1 MSAMAE
7 KQKKPQNVFNL
18 DYSREVQER
27 PPQEYYD
34 NIKEKFAGERDLRLG
49 YRPPGTD
56 NYTSELTGDLG
67 KYAVDP
73 YGTEIPEREPLND
86 SVEVL
91 FIGGGF
97 SALLTSARLREK
109 GVESIRIVE
118 RGADV
123 GGTWYWNRYPGVACD
138 VVAYDYLPLLDE
150 TGYVPSRHYAGGEE
164 IYQYCKQIAERF
176 DLYNLAVFGTTV
188 TSTVW
193 DQATETW
200 LVGTDRGDSIR
211 AQFVVCANGTL
222 AKPRLAKIDGV
233 QRFSGHSFHTSRWD
247 YEYTGSQLEHLNDK
261 RVGIIGTGASAV
273 QAIPELGKAAKELFV
288 FQRTPSS
295 IDVRDDWETD
305 LEWAATLEP
314 GWQAQRRARA
324 IEGPQLPDAVKARR
338 AAMSREEK
346 IQRQENA
353 NIDAMMRIHTRID
366 EVVEDRETAESLK
379 PWYMLMCKRPCFHNE
394 YLPTFNRPN
403 VTLVDTKGAGITEI
417 TEAGPVF
424 DGTQYEVDVLIYAT
438 GFEVQ
443 QTGIYNQIVGE
454 DGLDL
459 NEKYLDGIR
468 TLVGIHS
475 QGYPNLFIM
484 GGYQAFFAFNLT
496 DVLNSQGEHIA
507 ECIDFTRRNEI
518 HSLDCTIDAEEWWVQ
533 EVISHRGKTSRNK
546 DCTPGYYNFE
556 GAENRRQD
564 GNYNGTMK
572 QYLGHMSHIRDNM
585 SDHFVFT
592 QR

>member
-1 MSAMAE
+1 MAE
-7 KQKKPQNVFNL
+7 KQKKPQNVFNF

-34 NIKEKFAGERDLRLG
+34 NIKEKFADERDLRLG

-56 NYTSELTGDLG
+56 SYTSELTGDLA

-73 YGTEIPEREPLND
+73 YGTEIPERELLND

-222 AKPRLAKIDGV
+222 AKPKLAKIDGV

-247 YEYTGSQLEHLNDK
+247 YEYTGPQLEHLNDK

-324 IEGPQLPDAVKARR
+324 IEGPQLPDAIKARR

-475 QGYPNLFIM
+475 QGYP
-484 GGYQAFFAFNLT
+484 
-496 DVLNSQGEHIA
+496 
-507 ECIDFTRRNEI
+507 
-518 HSLDCTIDAEEWWVQ
+518 
-533 EVISHRGKTSRNK
+533 
-546 DCTPGYYNFE
+546 
-556 GAENRRQD
+556 
-564 GNYNGTMK
+564 
-572 QYLGHMSHIRDNM
+572 
-585 SDHFVFT
+585 
-592 QR
+592 

>member
-1 MSAMAE
+1 MAK
-7 KQKKPQNVFNL
+7 KQDKPQNIFNF
-18 DYSREVQER
+18 DYSRDSQDR

-34 NIKEKFAGERDLRLG
+34 QIKEKFAEERDLRLD

-56 NYTSELTGDLG
+56 SYTSDLTGELA
-67 KYAVDP
+67 KYATDP
-73 YGTEIPEREPLND
+73 YGHQVEERERLND

-150 TGYVPSRHYAGGEE
+150 TGYVPSRHYAGGQE
-164 IYQYCKQIAERF
+164 IYQYCKTIAERF
-176 DLYNLAVFGTTV
+176 DLYDLAVFGTTV

-193 DQATETW
+193 DEDEEVW

-211 AQFVVCANGTL
+211 ARFVVCANGTL
-222 AKPRLAKIDGV
+222 SKPKLAKIDGIEA
-233 QRFSGHSFHTSRWD
+233 FAGHSFHTSRWD
-247 YEYTGSQLEHLNDK
+247 YEYTGDNLQNLADK

-273 QAIPELGKAAKELFV
+273 QAIPELAKASKELYV

-305 LEWAATLEP
+305 PEWAAGLES

-324 IEGPQLPDAVKARR
+324 IEGPQVPDAVKAKR

-353 NIDAMMRIHTRID
+353 NIDAMMRIHKRID
-366 EVVEDRETAESLK
+366 EVVEDPQTAESLK

-394 YLPTFNRPN
+394 YLPSFNRPN
-403 VTLVDTKGAGITEI
+403 VTLVDTKGEGISQINAT
-417 TEAGPVF
+417 GPEF
-424 DGTQYEVDVLIYAT
+424 DGTQYELDVLIYAT

-443 QTGIYNQIVGE
+443 QTGIYNQIIGE
-454 DGLDL
+454 GGQDL
-459 NEKYLDGIR
+459 NIKYSDGIR
-468 TLVGIHS
+468 TLLGIHS
-475 QGYPNLFIM
+475 HGYPNLFIM

-507 ECIDFTRRNEI
+507 ECIDFVRQNQI
-518 HSLDCTIDAEEWWVQ
+518 HSLDCTYDAEERWVQ
-533 EVISHRGKTSRNK
+533 EVIAHRGKTSRNR

-572 QYLGHMSHIRDNM
+572 QYLDHMSAIRDKM
-585 SDHFVFT
+585 SEHFAFT
-592 QR
+592 HR